1 MLLFG
6 TLLLLPLVL
15 VYTGWAYR
23 TMSGK
28 LNAEYIRKNDHDLY

>member
-1 MLLFG
+1 MLFFILMV
-6 TLLLLPLVL
+6 LAILVI
-15 VYTGWAYR
+15 YTGWAYR